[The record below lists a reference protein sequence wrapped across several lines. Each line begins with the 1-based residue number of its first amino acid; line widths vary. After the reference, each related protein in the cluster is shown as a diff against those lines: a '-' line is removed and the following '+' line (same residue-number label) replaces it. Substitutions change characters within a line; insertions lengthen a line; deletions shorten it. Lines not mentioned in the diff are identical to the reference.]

1 MPRVKGGVTTRSR
14 KKKVFQRA
22 KGFRMAKSKLY
33 RQTSEAVDRALQY
46 AYRDRRTRKRD
57 FRSLWIVRINAA
69 ARLHGLSYSQ
79 LINGLKKANVEIN
92 RQILANLAV
101 NDSSTFTEIVRIAK
115 EKLSSNQQTGIK
127 S

>member
-1 MPRVKGGVTTRSR
+1 MPRIKGGITTRSR
-14 KKKVFQRA
+14 KKKMFQRV

-33 RQTSEAVDRALQY
+33 RQASEAMDRALQY

-57 FRSLWIVRINAA
+57 FRSLWIIRINAA

-92 RQILANLAV
+92 RQILADLAV
-101 NDSSTFTEIVRIAK
+101 NDSAAFAEIARIAK
-115 EKLSSNQQTGIK
+115 EKITSVR
-127 S
+127 